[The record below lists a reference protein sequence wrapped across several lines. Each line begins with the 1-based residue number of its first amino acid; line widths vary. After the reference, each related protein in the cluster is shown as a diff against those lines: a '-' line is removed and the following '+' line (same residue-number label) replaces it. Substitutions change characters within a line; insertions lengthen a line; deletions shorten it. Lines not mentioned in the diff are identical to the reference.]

1 MKKTKTVYYWE
12 GMNQQGLKLKGTIE
26 ASSVAFVKKEL
37 GTQAIRIKKIK
48 RKTNFIL
55 NRKIKQVTISF
66 FIRQLATMLK
76 AGIPLIQSFDFVAKS
91 QTNFQMKWLIEKLKN
106 EVEQGQTLSEAFKKQ
121 PKFFNQLFCNL
132 IATGEKSGKLDLML
146 DSLAA
151 YRERIEAIKMK
162 LKKVLAYPFIVLLIT
177 VFVTIALLLFV
188 VPQFEDLFNSFGA
201 ELPSL
206 TRTIIFISKHL
217 KSYWLIS
224 LIVFSSFIYGF
235 IIIRQRLPKLEYFCD
250 QTILKLPILGP
261 LFTKAII
268 ARFARTLGLSFSAGL
283 PIADSMSAVARVV
296 DNQVYARAAKQI
308 ELSLFK
314 GQQMNLAMRNTDLFP
329 TMVVQMIT
337 IGEESGTLELML
349 QKIADFY
356 EDELNANLDLAIN
369 LLEPIIMA
377 ILGLIIGTLVLAMYL
392 PIFKLGSVI

>member
-91 QTNFQMKWLIEKLKN
+91 QTNFQMKRLIEKLKN

-224 LIVFSSFIYGF
+224 LIGFSSFIYGF

-250 QTILKLPILGP
+250 QAILKLPILGP

-314 GQQMNLAMRNTDLFP
+314 GQQMNLAIRNTDLFP

>member
-91 QTNFQMKWLIEKLKN
+91 QTNFQMKRLIEKLKN

-177 VFVTIALLLFV
+177 VFVTFALLLFV

-224 LIVFSSFIYGF
+224 LIGFSSFIYGF

-314 GQQMNLAMRNTDLFP
+314 GQQMNLAIRNTDLFP